1 MATPFQTEAWTEYGL
16 GVLIIL
22 LRIFARWKIV
32 GFNWQGDDYFAILCL
47 VFWTLELCMLELI
60 GQNGTNI
67 GITNDIGATLT
78 SEEIA
83 KFEFGSKCLLAGWNF
98 YVTLIWCLKA
108 CILFFFSRI
117 TFVFPPVL
125 KKQHWSHL

>member
-1 MATPFQTEAWTEYGL
+1 ML
-16 GVLIIL
+16 
-22 LRIFARWKIV
+22 
-32 GFNWQGDDYFAILCL
+32 
-47 VFWTLELCMLELI
+47 TLNTLT

-117 TFVFPPVL
+117 TFVLTPCPRKAGL
-125 KKQHWSHL
+125 ILSLTT